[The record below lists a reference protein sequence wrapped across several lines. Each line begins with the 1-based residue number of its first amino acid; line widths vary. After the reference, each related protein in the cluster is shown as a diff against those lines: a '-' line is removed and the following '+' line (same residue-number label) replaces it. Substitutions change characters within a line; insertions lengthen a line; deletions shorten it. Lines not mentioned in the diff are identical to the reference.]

1 MTTPPKLRVDRLELR
16 NFRCF
21 AECTIALHP
30 HLTVLVAE
38 NGRGKTAV
46 LDAIGIALGLFVD
59 TIAGTRQ
66 LHGFDRTDVRLV
78 QGENGAMSPALP
90 TEFVADGYVAG
101 QALHWRRALMGYS
114 LRARTTT
121 RDADNLRHAAHQLRE
136 SVEGDAADRANNPS
150 ILPLVAFYGTGRL
163 WSEYRLTEGKR
174 TYVGT
179 ANERLSGYTDCLS
192 PSSSFKGMVDWYEK
206 KMYEIGAAQ
215 FSTEL
220 PANLRL
226 IEAVREAVRVGL
238 EPTGWCELGWDS
250 EKKQKSL
257 VVKHPDYG
265 QLPLSA
271 LSDGVRNMIALIAD
285 IAQRCARLNPHLS
298 EAAAQQTPGV
308 LLIDEV
314 DMHLHPR
321 WQQQVVDLLRKAF
334 PALQMVVST
343 HSPHV
348 LSTVDKESIRV
359 IRLQD
364 GRGFI
369 ETPTLQTRGV
379 ESADVLASI
388 MGVDPIPHV
397 EEAQW
402 LSDYRALIQQHL
414 FDTAEA
420 KALRTRL
427 EEHFG
432 NEHPVIFECDR
443 MIRLERFKQTLPSPP
458 NQKSD

>member
-1 MTTPPKLRVDRLELR
+1 
-16 NFRCF
+16 
-21 AECTIALHP
+21 
-30 HLTVLVAE
+30 
-38 NGRGKTAV
+38 
-46 LDAIGIALGLFVD
+46 
-59 TIAGTRQ
+59 
-66 LHGFDRTDVRLV
+66 
-78 QGENGAMSPALP
+78 
-90 TEFVADGYVAG
+90 
-101 QALHWRRALMGYS
+101 MGYS

-121 RDADNLRHAAHQLRE
+121 READNLRDAAYQLRQ

-163 WSEYRLTEGKR
+163 WSEHRLTEGKR

-179 ANERLSGYTDCLS
+179 VHERLSGYTDCLS

-206 KMYEIGAAQ
+206 KMHEIGAAQ

-238 EPTGWCELGWDS
+238 EPTGWCELVWDS
-250 EKKQKSL
+250 KQKQKSL
-257 VVKHPDYG
+257 TVKHPDYG
-265 QLPLSA
+265 QLQLSA

-314 DMHLHPR
+314 DMHLHPG

-334 PALQMVVST
+334 PALQMIVST

-364 GRGFI
+364 GQGLI

-402 LSDYRALIQQHL
+402 LSNYRALIQQLL
-414 FDTAEA
+414 FDTTEA
-420 KALRTRL
+420 KDLRTQL
-427 EEHFG
+427 EDHFG
-432 NEHPVIFECDR
+432 SQHPVILECDR
-443 MIRLERFKQTLPSPP
+443 TIRLERFKQTLPPPP